1 MLETT
6 TSCKTLDCSGTVSIT
21 FDLENTRSALL
32 SRFHIHKRT
41 DTYLAHTVFTMNV
54 DDIIANRVTF
64 IHKNKEQITH
74 LHAFVQSSV
83 MLRLQRLQ
91 RVAACTH
98 SPCLI
103 P

>member
-6 TSCKTLDCSGTVSIT
+6 TSCDTLDCSGTVSIT

-32 SRFHIHKRT
+32 SRLHIQQCT
-41 DTYLAHTVFTMNV
+41 DTYLAHTAFTMNV
-54 DDIIANRVTF
+54 SDIIANRRTLM
-64 IHKNKEQITH
+64 HRSKEQITN

-91 RVAACTH
+91 RVEACTH
-98 SPCLI
+98 SPCSI